1 MHLLW
6 YWAIRNKVSI
16 QWKIVGKQYTI
27 TPVTQID
34 ETVPIPIASTVHME
48 EAESDHDDLE
58 DESRLWCYCEQP
70 SFGQMC
76 SRFM

>member
-1 MHLLW
+1 MLLVL
-6 YWAIRNKVSI
+6 NKGILAKKLWRIYGHSPKSANVS
-16 QWKIVGKQYTI
+16 T
-27 TPVTQID
+27 
-34 ETVPIPIASTVHME
+34 PIPIASTVHME